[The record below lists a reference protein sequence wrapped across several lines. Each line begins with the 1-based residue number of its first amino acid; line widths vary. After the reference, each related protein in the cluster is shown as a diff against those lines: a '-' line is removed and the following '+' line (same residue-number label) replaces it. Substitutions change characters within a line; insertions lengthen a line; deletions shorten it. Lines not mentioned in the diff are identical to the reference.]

1 VGVAGL
7 LLAIAA
13 MAFAQTAGP
22 EFEVA
27 SVKAVVDAAPNAQ
40 MTGYIDRGKV
50 VIHNARLRQ
59 MIGVAWGVQGA
70 RVEKGPGWIDIDRYE
85 IEAKAEDAAA
95 SEATLKLM
103 LRRLLEDRFQL
114 RLHTESRMLPSYTLL
129 VGRDGARLQ
138 AAKEGE
144 RTNCALSAGLPRS
157 ELVCVG
163 TQVLGLVNALS
174 NMLGSPVVDK
184 TGLAGNYDFTL
195 AWDTGNPDFAA
206 ILPEAAEALGLRIEV
221 GKTRADVIVVD
232 GAERA
237 SQN

>member
-1 VGVAGL
+1 
-7 LLAIAA
+7 
-13 MAFAQTAGP
+13 M
-22 EFEVA
+22 
-27 SVKAVVDAAPNAQ
+27 DAAPNAQ
-40 MTGYIDRGKV
+40 MAGYIDHGKV

-59 MIGVAWGVQGA
+59 TIGVAWDVQGA

-85 IEAKAEDAAA
+85 IEAKAEDATA

-103 LRRLLEDRFQL
+103 LRKLLEDRFQL
-114 RLHTESRMLPSYTLL
+114 RVHTESRMLPSYALL
-129 VGRDGARLQ
+129 VGREGARLQ
-138 AAKEGE
+138 PAKEGE
-144 RTNCALSAGLPRS
+144 RSNCALSAGLPRS

-163 TQVLGLVNALS
+163 TPVLGLVNALS
-174 NMLGSPVVDK
+174 NMLQSPVSDK

-206 ILPEAAEALGLRIEV
+206 ALPEALEGMGLKV
-221 GKTRADVIVVD
+221 DVKKSPTDVIVVD

>member
-1 VGVAGL
+1 M
-7 LLAIAA
+7 AIAA
-13 MAFAQTAGP
+13 MGFAQTALP

-27 SVKAVVDAAPNAQ
+27 SVKAVPDAAPNAQ
-40 MTGYIDRGKV
+40 MAGYFEHGKV
-50 VIHNARLRQ
+50 VIHNAPLRQ
-59 MIGVAWGVQGA
+59 MIGVAWDVQGA
-70 RVEKGPGWIDIDRYE
+70 RVEKGPGWIDVDRYE
-85 IEAKAEDAAA
+85 IEAKAENAKA

-114 RLHTESRMLPSYTLL
+114 RVHTESRLLPSYTLL

-138 AAKEGE
+138 AAKEGV

-163 TQVLGLVNALS
+163 TPVLGLVNALS
-174 NMLGSPVVDK
+174 NMLRSPVADR

-195 AWDTGNPDFAA
+195 AWDTGNPDFAE
-206 ILPEAAEALGLRIEV
+206 ILPEAAEALGLRIEP
-221 GKTRADVIVVD
+221 GKSQADVIVVD

-237 SQN
+237 WQN